1 MAGPSLNY
9 TSRMD
14 TVQLAQSVSQL
25 NQLVSYLDQ
34 ERRKDKQT
42 IIALQERIEGL
53 SREVETRVRYT
64 QNLESQISEM
74 KMQILRAAGWT
85 TPLDQL
91 RAEINEVIGRIEEQ
105 RVKTEREAVRVRQI
119 ELESVTRQLNEIK
132 KEVKPYGAYAEAIEV
147 RKQEDARLSELI
159 GRVQLQVVD
168 IDRRLEQ
175 PGTAIAYLEEQ
186 RRQDAKR
193 VVQLEQEIPDIKR
206 RIDTFPPQLLLLD
219 ETVRRKQVE
228 LEEAGRLLESQ
239 LQVIESQRVNDV
251 RRERQF
257 AEYVEVIEKIKE
269 QAESVQQQVTGF
281 VQMREEVRRV
291 LAEIPDF
298 EQRLEVRINE
308 VFEIQRDAEERFK
321 RQSEGFRDVIEK
333 QVKDFVVSQDERW
346 HDRDKRIAAYEP
358 RIAEL
363 EDEFPKIQP
372 QIPPLY
378 AILEAFSKHYAA
390 VGREWLAESNKMLD
404 EAKLAMP
411 QEHKLSRR
419 QRKKQIAQRAA
430 EIGQEQP
437 DARDDDLIQ

>member
-1 MAGPSLNY
+1 
-9 TSRMD
+9 MD
-14 TVQLAQSVSQL
+14 TVQLTQSVSQL

-34 ERRKDKQT
+34 ERRKDKQALAT
-42 IIALQERIEGL
+42 LQERVDGL
-53 SREVETRVRYT
+53 LREVETRARYA
-64 QNLESQISEM
+64 QNLETQIADM
-74 KMQILRAAGWT
+74 RLQIQRAAAWT

-91 RAEINEVIGRIEEQ
+91 RAEFNEVFSRIEEQ
-105 RVKTEREAVRVRQI
+105 RGKSEREAARVRQV
-119 ELESVTRQLNEIK
+119 ELESITRQLNEIK
-132 KEVKPYGAYAEAIEV
+132 KEVKPYGAYAESIEV

-159 GRVQLQVVD
+159 GRVQLQVTD

-193 VVQLEQEIPDIKR
+193 IIQLEQEIPDIKR

-219 ETVRRKQVE
+219 DAVRRKQVE
-228 LEEAGRLLESQ
+228 LEEAARLLESQ
-239 LQVIESQRVNDV
+239 VQVIESQRVNDV

-257 AEYVEVIEKIKE
+257 AEYVEVIEKLKE
-269 QAESVQQQVTGF
+269 QSESVQQQVTGF

-308 VFEIQRDAEERFK
+308 VFEIQRDADERAK
-321 RQSEGFRDVIEK
+321 RQGEGFRDVIEK
-333 QVKDFVVSQDERW
+333 QMKDFIVSQDERW

-358 RIAEL
+358 RIADL
-363 EDEFPKIQP
+363 EEEFPKIQP

-378 AILEAFSKHYAA
+378 AILEAFAKHYAA
-390 VGREWLAESNKMLD
+390 AGREWLAESNKLLD
-404 EAKLAMP
+404 EAKLVAP
-411 QEHKLSRR
+411 QEHRLSRR

-430 EIGQEQP
+430 ETGQTPPEP
-437 DARDDDLIQ
+437 AEDEEDLVR